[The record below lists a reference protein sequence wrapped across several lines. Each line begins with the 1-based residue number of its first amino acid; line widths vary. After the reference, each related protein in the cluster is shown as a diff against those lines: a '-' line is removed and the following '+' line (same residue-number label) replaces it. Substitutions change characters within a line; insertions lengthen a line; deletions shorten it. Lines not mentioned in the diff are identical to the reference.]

1 MDNTFKSQ
9 SILSL
14 CTGMR
19 GLERGIERAVGSIR
33 TVAYVEIEAFVVEN
47 LVAQMEQGVLA
58 PAPVWTNLKT
68 FPSEQFHGKIHG
80 VTGGFPC
87 QPFSVAGKQRGTDDP
102 RHLWPYIG
110 GSENSIVG
118 SIRPFWCF
126 FENVPGHLS
135 LGYEEVRR
143 NLQGLGYK
151 VKEGIFSAE
160 EVGAPHQRKRLFILG
175 VREDILENPECS
187 AIWYKAR
194 EIGGRTR
201 EENVRQGDGEE
212 CSVRTRTASELGNT
226 GLQRQEVNEIKTTGI
241 EQSSKELADPQYN
254 GHSAPKIR
262 EGEETRNGSSKAGKE
277 ADEQFKGR
285 CELADS
291 NDSRSGENPK
301 CCKLWTEGIEQ
312 SSSNSRGANKGKN
325 EKEQSTRW
333 PARPGQEQY
342 DWEEARTTFSK
353 LGSHVDG
360 DENRESIYDIVYETY
375 TTEKRR
381 SIEALHELW
390 LAIESQSDEWTFG
403 GFFSF
408 LEEKI
413 LFSEVFR
420 GVKITRI
427 TKLADSSKWCSVLKI
442 QKEELRDVWFR
453 KIIEYPSQRQECFEQ
468 LRREFADAMCILSY
482 QITLAGRQ
490 ESKTGNYNET
500 MQYLRDNYKDAWWDV
515 PETLSEIQ
523 KVWRPLSNKDEG
535 RQIEAAYKSFRLELY
550 ENVFGYNYRED
561 LLRMAGNGVVEQTAE
576 KAWVTLWNEIL

>member
-9 SILSL
+9 SVLSL

-19 GLERGIERAVGSIR
+19 GLERGIERAIGTVR
-33 TVAYVEIEAFVVEN
+33 TIAYVEIEAFIIEN
-47 LVAQMEQGVLA
+47 LVQQMEQGVLD
-58 PAPVWTNLKT
+58 PAPVWSNLKT
-68 FPSEQFHGKIHG
+68 FPSQQFHGKVHG
-80 VTGGFPC
+80 ITGGFPC

-135 LGYEEVRR
+135 LGYEGVRR

-241 EQSSKELADPQYN
+241 EQSSKELADSKHN
-254 GHSAPKIR
+254 GHTPSQI
-262 EGEETRNGSSKAGKE
+262 GESTEARNGGCSSGE
-277 ADEQFKGR
+277 NSGEQFERRG
-285 CELADS
+285 ELADS
-291 NDSRSGENPK
+291 SKLRIQGDGTQGEQESNPYERQGLSM
-301 CCKLWTEGIEQ
+301 CE
-312 SSSNSRGANKGKN
+312 SRGN
-325 EKEQSTRW
+325 SW

-550 ENVFGYNYRED
+550 ENVFGYDFRGD

>member
-1 MDNTFKSQ
+1 
-9 SILSL
+9 
-14 CTGMR
+14 MR

-241 EQSSKELADPQYN
+241 EQSSKELADSKHN
-254 GHSAPKIR
+254 GHTPSQI
-262 EGEETRNGSSKAGKE
+262 GESTEARNGGCSSGE
-277 ADEQFKGR
+277 NSGEQFERRG
-285 CELADS
+285 ELADTHQY
-291 NDSRSGENPK
+291 GERTQPRE
-301 CCKLWTEGIEQ
+301 TTGEGKEIKGKEQ
-312 SSSNSRGANKGKN
+312 WEELDEIQRERMWSESSNKSSNGEPADSSKLRIQGDGTQGEQESNPYERQGLSMCESRGN
-325 EKEQSTRW
+325 SW
-333 PARPGQEQY
+333 PARPGQNQY
-342 DWEEARTTFSK
+342 EWEPPRVESS
-353 LGSHVDG
+353 LGYVFNG
-360 DENRESIYDIVYETY
+360 YD
-375 TTEKRR
+375 
-381 SIEALHELW
+381 
-390 LAIESQSDEWTFG
+390 
-403 GFFSF
+403 
-408 LEEKI
+408 
-413 LFSEVFR
+413 FR
-420 GVKITRI
+420 G
-427 TKLADSSKWCSVLKI
+427 
-442 QKEELRDVWFR
+442 
-453 KIIEYPSQRQECFEQ
+453 
-468 LRREFADAMCILSY
+468 
-482 QITLAGRQ
+482 
-490 ESKTGNYNET
+490 
-500 MQYLRDNYKDAWWDV
+500 
-515 PETLSEIQ
+515 
-523 KVWRPLSNKDEG
+523 
-535 RQIEAAYKSFRLELY
+535 
-550 ENVFGYNYRED
+550 D

>member
-1 MDNTFKSQ
+1 
-9 SILSL
+9 
-14 CTGMR
+14 MR

-241 EQSSKELADPQYN
+241 EQSSKELADSKHN
-254 GHSAPKIR
+254 GHTPSQI
-262 EGEETRNGSSKAGKE
+262 GESTEARNGGCS
-277 ADEQFKGR
+277 
-285 CELADS
+285 
-291 NDSRSGENPK
+291 SGENS
-301 CCKLWTEGIEQ
+301 GEQ
-312 SSSNSRGANKGKN
+312 ESNPYERQGLSMCESRGN
-325 EKEQSTRW
+325 SW
-333 PARPGQEQY
+333 PARPGQNQY
-342 DWEEARTTFSK
+342 EWEPPRVESS
-353 LGSHVDG
+353 LGYVFNG
-360 DENRESIYDIVYETY
+360 YD
-375 TTEKRR
+375 
-381 SIEALHELW
+381 
-390 LAIESQSDEWTFG
+390 
-403 GFFSF
+403 
-408 LEEKI
+408 
-413 LFSEVFR
+413 FR
-420 GVKITRI
+420 G
-427 TKLADSSKWCSVLKI
+427 
-442 QKEELRDVWFR
+442 
-453 KIIEYPSQRQECFEQ
+453 
-468 LRREFADAMCILSY
+468 
-482 QITLAGRQ
+482 
-490 ESKTGNYNET
+490 
-500 MQYLRDNYKDAWWDV
+500 
-515 PETLSEIQ
+515 
-523 KVWRPLSNKDEG
+523 
-535 RQIEAAYKSFRLELY
+535 
-550 ENVFGYNYRED
+550 D